1 LICEESGNDTFRFPR
16 SKKPRMDFLRPYQLL
31 METKNM
37 SERIVIAGGIR
48 TPYVKAG
55 SVFKDLTAVDLG
67 RLVVSELIAR
77 TGVDPSVVDSVI
89 MGNVAQPPEAVNV
102 GRVIGLYAG
111 IPESV
116 PAYTVHRNCASG
128 IQSVICAAQAITTG
142 EANTVVA
149 GGIESMTNIPF
160 FLLKETTEILTKYQR
175 ARTFK
180 DKLAILTTV
189 RPRHFTPRIGLMLGL
204 TDPTCRLNMGETAE
218 VLARELGIS
227 REVQD
232 HLALLSHQRASAAHE
247 EGRFADEIMPVY
259 PPPGYTDAVT
269 FDNGIRT
276 HQNMEQLAKLKTV
289 FQKRYG
295 SVTAGNSSQITDGGA
310 AVLVTTEKNAVKLG
324 LDPLGYI
331 EGHTF
336 AGLAPKRMGL
346 GPSYSTSLLLEKTG
360 VGMADIGLIEM
371 NEAFA
376 AQIIANEMVFADD
389 GLSQH
394 FLGRKAMGAI
404 DRGIMNVNGGAIAM
418 GHPVG
423 SSGTRL
429 IHTLLLE
436 MKRRSIDLGL
446 ATLCVGGGQ
455 GAAVLLRRA

>member
-1 LICEESGNDTFRFPR
+1 
-16 SKKPRMDFLRPYQLL
+16 
-31 METKNM
+31 M
-37 SERIVIAGGIR
+37 SDRIVIAGGIR

-55 SVFKDLTAVDLG
+55 TVFKDLTAVDLG

-77 TGVDPSVVDSVI
+77 TGIDPGIVDSVI
-89 MGNVAQPPEAVNV
+89 MGNVAQPPEAVNI
-102 GRVIGLYAG
+102 GRVISLYAG
-111 IPESV
+111 IPERV
-116 PAYTVHRNCASG
+116 PGYTVHRNCASG
-128 IQSVICAAQAITTG
+128 IQSVICAAQAIKTR
-142 EANTVVA
+142 EAEVVVA

-160 FLLKETTEILTKYQR
+160 FLLKETTEILTRYQR
-175 ARTFK
+175 AKTFK
-180 DKLAILTTV
+180 DKLAVLSTV

-218 VLARELGIS
+218 VLARELGIT

-232 HLALLSHQRASAAHE
+232 QLALLSHQRAAKAHE
-247 EGRFADEIMPVY
+247 NGIFTDEIMPVY
-259 PPPGYTDAVT
+259 APPKFEEGIT
-269 FDNGIRT
+269 FDNGIRP
-276 HQNMEQLAKLKTV
+276 HQTMEQLAKLRPV
-289 FQKRYG
+289 FEKRHG

-310 AVLVTTEKNAVKLG
+310 ALLVTTGKRAEKLG
-324 LDPLGYI
+324 LEPLGYI
-331 EGHTF
+331 DGHTF

-360 VGMADIGLIEM
+360 VAMSDIGLIEM

-389 GLSQH
+389 NLSEH
-394 FLGRKAMGAI
+394 FLGRKAMGVI

-423 SSGTRL
+423 STGTRL
-429 IHTLLLE
+429 ILTLLLE
-436 MKRRSIDLGL
+436 MKRRSVDLGL

>member
-1 LICEESGNDTFRFPR
+1 
-16 SKKPRMDFLRPYQLL
+16 
-31 METKNM
+31 MEAGKM
-37 SERIVIAGGIR
+37 SDRIVIAGGIR

-55 SVFKDLTAVDLG
+55 TVFKDLTAVDLG
-67 RLVVSELIAR
+67 RLVTAELIAR
-77 TGVDPSVVDSVI
+77 TGIDPGVVDSVI
-89 MGNVAQPPEAVNV
+89 FGNVAQPPEAVNV
-102 GRVIGLYAG
+102 ARVISLYAG

-128 IQSVICAAQAITTG
+128 IQSVINAAQAIETG
-142 EANTVVA
+142 EAEVVIA

-160 FLLKETTEILTKYQR
+160 FLLKETTEILTRYQR
-175 ARTFK
+175 ARTLK
-180 DKLAILTTV
+180 DKLAVLSTV

-218 VLARELGIS
+218 VLARELRIT

-232 HLALLSHQRASAAHE
+232 QLALMSHQRATEAHE
-247 EGRFADEIMPVY
+247 KGLFADEIMPVY
-259 PPPGYTDAVT
+259 TPPKFEESVT

-276 HQNMEQLAKLKTV
+276 HQNMEQLAKLRPV
-289 FQKRYG
+289 FQRRHG

-310 AVLVTTEKNAVKLG
+310 AVLVTTEKRAEKLG
-324 LDPLGYI
+324 LTPLGYI
-331 EGHTF
+331 VSHTF

-346 GPSYSTSLLLEKTG
+346 GPSYSTSLLLDKTG
-360 VGMADIGLIEM
+360 VGMSDIGLIEM

-376 AQIIANEMVFADD
+376 AQIIANEMIFADD
-389 GLSQH
+389 GLSEH
-394 FLGRKAMGAI
+394 FIGRKAMGAI

-429 IHTLLLE
+429 ILTLLLE
-436 MKRRSIDLGL
+436 MERRSVDQGL

-455 GAAVLLRRA
+455 GAAVLLRRT

>member
-1 LICEESGNDTFRFPR
+1 
-16 SKKPRMDFLRPYQLL
+16 
-31 METKNM
+31 M
-37 SERIVIAGGIR
+37 SDRIVIAGGIR

-55 SVFKDLTAVDLG
+55 TVFKDLTAVDLG

-77 TGVDPSVVDSVI
+77 TGIDPGIVDSVI
-89 MGNVAQPPEAVNV
+89 MGNVAQPPEAVNI
-102 GRVIGLYAG
+102 GRVISLYAG
-111 IPESV
+111 IPERV
-116 PAYTVHRNCASG
+116 PGYTVHRNCASG
-128 IQSVICAAQAITTG
+128 IQSVICAAQAIKTR
-142 EANTVVA
+142 EAEVVVA

-160 FLLKETTEILTKYQR
+160 FLLKETTEILTRYQR
-175 ARTFK
+175 AKTFK
-180 DKLAILTTV
+180 DKLAVLSTV

-218 VLARELGIS
+218 VLARELGIT

-232 HLALLSHQRASAAHE
+232 QLALLSHQRAAKAHE
-247 EGRFADEIMPVY
+247 NGIFTDEIMPVY
-259 PPPGYTDAVT
+259 APPKFEEGIT
-269 FDNGIRT
+269 FDNGIRP
-276 HQNMEQLAKLKTV
+276 HQTMEQLAKLRPV
-289 FQKRYG
+289 LEKRHG

-310 AVLVTTEKNAVKLG
+310 ALLVTTGKRAEKLG
-324 LDPLGYI
+324 LEPLGYI
-331 EGHTF
+331 DGHTF

-360 VGMADIGLIEM
+360 VAMSDIGLIEM

-389 GLSQH
+389 NLSEH
-394 FLGRKAMGAI
+394 FLGRKAMGVI

-423 SSGTRL
+423 STGTRL
-429 IHTLLLE
+429 ILTLLLE
-436 MKRRSIDLGL
+436 MKRRSVDLGL

>member
-1 LICEESGNDTFRFPR
+1 MKEA
-16 SKKPRMDFLRPYQLL
+16 KK
-31 METKNM
+31 M
-37 SERIVIAGGIR
+37 SDRIVIAGGVR

-55 SVFKDLTAVDLG
+55 SVFKDLSAVDLG
-67 RLVVSELIAR
+67 RLVVSELVAR
-77 TGVDPSVVDSVI
+77 TGIDPGTVDSVI

-102 GRVIGLYAG
+102 ARVISLYAG
-111 IPESV
+111 IPDSV
-116 PAYTVHRNCASG
+116 PGYTVHRNCASG
-128 IQSVICAAQAITTG
+128 IQSVVCAAQAIETG
-142 EANTVVA
+142 EAEVVVA

-175 ARTFK
+175 AKTLK
-180 DKLAILTTV
+180 DKLAVLSTV

-232 HLALLSHQRASAAHE
+232 QLALLSHQRAAAAHE
-247 EGRFADEIMPVY
+247 EGRFVDEIMAVY
-259 PPPGYTDAVT
+259 PPPGYTEAVT
-269 FDNGIRT
+269 FDNGIRP
-276 HQNMEQLAKLKTV
+276 HQTMEQLAKLKTV
-289 FQKRYG
+289 FQKRHG

-310 AVLVTTEKNAVKLG
+310 VVLVTTEKRALKLG
-324 LDPLGYI
+324 LEPLGFI

-360 VGMADIGLIEM
+360 VSMSDIGLIEM

-376 AQIIANEMVFADD
+376 AQIIANEMIFADD
-389 GLSQH
+389 GLSEH

-404 DRGIMNVNGGAIAM
+404 DRGILNVNGGAIAM

-436 MKRRSIDLGL
+436 MKRRSVDIGL